1 MTGKERA
8 EWRAKAQ
15 HLEPIIY
22 IGKDG
27 VTDNVVQQTE
37 DALTARELIK
47 GTVQRNS
54 EYDAREACDALAERT
69 GAEPISVIGRKFVLY
84 RYSPEKHKDDN
95 GTGA

>member
-8 EWRAKAQ
+8 AWRAQAQ
-15 HLEPIIY
+15 SLDPIVH

-27 VTDNVVQQTE
+27 ITDNVLRQTE

-47 GTVQRNS
+47 CSVQQNS
-54 EYDAREACDALAERT
+54 DLTAREVCDILSDKT

-84 RYSPEKHKDDN
+84 RYSPDKHKD
-95 GTGA
+95 A

>member
-15 HLEPIIY
+15 HIDPVVH

-27 VTDNVVQQTE
+27 VTDNVVQQVD

-47 GTVQRNS
+47 GSVQQNS
-54 EYDAREACDALAERT
+54 DVSAREACDMLAQKT
-69 GAEPISVIGRKFVLY
+69 GAEPVSVIGRKFVLY
-84 RYSPEKHKDDN
+84 RFSPEKHK
-95 GTGA
+95 